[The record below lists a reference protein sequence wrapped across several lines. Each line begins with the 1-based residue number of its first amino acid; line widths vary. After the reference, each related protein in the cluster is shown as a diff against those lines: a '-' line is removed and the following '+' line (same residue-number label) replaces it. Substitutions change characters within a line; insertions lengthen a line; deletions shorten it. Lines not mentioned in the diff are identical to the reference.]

1 MASGGRKEEGS
12 LTRKFFYGNDDLDI
26 KTSELKNGP
35 LKNKL

>member
-12 LTRKFFYGNDDLDI
+12 LTRKFFYGIDDLDF
-26 KTSELKNGP
+26 KSSELKNGQ